1 MKSINYLQEAVIL
14 ALASVSVLGSI
25 YAYNN
30 YIEPRRSPT
39 PVNSQPEASVSAR
52 PVPAPIERE
61 RNNTA
66 EKPDSPDRQ
75 DSGRASRKSGGETT
89 AQKGDDPRIRSLEQ
103 KISQLESQ
111 LRSRP
116 AAAATA
122 RDPAG
127 VRSGPVSAQASAT
140 TGVGSA
146 GTPAR
151 DKPAASKPSVAA
163 AATDAV
169 ADDSVLELAGQA
181 ERVIR
186 GGPSYWP
193 QLGLNAWNKLLAAL
207 DSRKSDPKASAV
219 ASRELVD
226 VLDRLFD
233 AGTQALQIRGE
244 EFSASEREQLVSN
257 LSRGRKYI
265 GEARIAKLQTLAR
278 RQAAPEANS
287 ARSPSKAAQANA
299 TN

>member
-30 YIEPRRSPT
+30 YIEPRRSAAPF
-39 PVNSQPEASVSAR
+39 NLQPEASESSR
-52 PVPAPIERE
+52 PLHAPIERE
-61 RNNTA
+61 RKNTA
-66 EKPDSPDRQ
+66 EKPDWPDRQ
-75 DSGRASRKSGGETT
+75 ESGRASAKGGGETT
-89 AQKGDDPRIRSLEQ
+89 AQNGDDPRIKALEQ
-103 KISQLESQ
+103 KISQLEGQ
-111 LRSRP
+111 LKSRP
-116 AAAATA
+116 AATATA
-122 RDPAG
+122 RDAAG
-127 VRSGPVSAQASAT
+127 VRSDSVSAHASAT
-140 TGVGSA
+140 AGVGSA
-146 GTPAR
+146 STPAR
-151 DKPAASKPSVAA
+151 DKPAASKPAVAA

-207 DSRKSDPKASAV
+207 DSKRPDSKASAV

-233 AGTQALQIRGE
+233 AGTQALLIRGE
-244 EFSASEREQLVSN
+244 EFSASERERLVSN

-265 GEARIAKLQTLAR
+265 GEARIAKLQALAR
-278 RQAAPEANS
+278 RQAASEASS
-287 ARSPSKAAQANA
+287 ARSPPKAAQAKA
-299 TN
+299 TD